1 MFGAFMMMLLFKG
14 VLVSAAGPAPNYD
27 MQKILST
34 RSPREAALMS
44 GFVSVVLQ
52 PIRYLMIAGFA
63 VLAIAYFHDL
73 GIHGG
78 GPGDYDRILPASM
91 YQFAPPGVLGLIVAG
106 LLAAFVS
113 TFAATLNAAPAYLV
127 NDVYRRRINPN
138 ASRRRLIGL
147 SLRGVRRGRGS

>member
-1 MFGAFMMMLLFKG
+1 MMLLFKG

-52 PIRYLMIAGFA
+52 PVRYLMIAGFA
-63 VLAIAYFHDL
+63 TLAIVHFQDL
-73 GIHGG
+73 GITTETAGRFR
-78 GPGDYDRILPASM
+78 PDPARGHSR
-91 YQFAPPGVLGLIVAG
+91 FAPPGRIGLIIAG

-127 NDVYRRRINPN
+127 NDVYRRRINPD
-138 ASRRRLIGL
+138 ASRRRLID
-147 SLRGVRRGRGS
+147 